1 MEVNKMPYI
10 PKKSREEIDIYLD
23 KLIAW
28 MPELSDKTVGD
39 YTYII
44 YKLLLKAV
52 HKKKYYK
59 YAMVLGI
66 LESAKIEFY
75 RRQIT
80 RYENKKIK
88 ENGNVE

>member
-1 MEVNKMPYI
+1 MVINI
-10 PKKSREEIDIYLD
+10 PHIKKQSRKEIDIYLD

-28 MPELSDKTVGD
+28 MPGMSNETVGD

-52 HKKKYYK
+52 QKKKYYK
-59 YAMVLGI
+59 YALVLGV

-75 RRQIT
+75 RKQIAK
-80 RYENKKIK
+80 YEDKKIK
-88 ENGNVE
+88 ENGDVE